1 MRSDPSTVHRGTSDC
16 TGARAGDEYI
26 CLPGRLVG
34 FYQRRMLQLNSTEDL
49 VSHPVAV

>member
-26 CLPGRLVG
+26 YAFQDGLLG
-34 FYQRRMLQLNSTEDL
+34 STKEECFN
-49 VSHPVAV
+49 